1 MRYYNYEEFDK
12 DIKELAIQIRDEF
25 NPDAFVAIAR
35 GGLTIG
41 HFLAIAFKSR
51 NLFALNSIHY
61 DDTKKLDTIEIFN
74 IPDLSK
80 FKKVLIVD
88 DIVDSGESI
97 VEILKT
103 LRNLYPNIEFKVAT
117 LFYKQ
122 KALIKPEFSIKE
134 ANDWIVFFW
143 DIEI

>member
-122 KALIKPEFSIKE
+122 KALIRPEFSIKE